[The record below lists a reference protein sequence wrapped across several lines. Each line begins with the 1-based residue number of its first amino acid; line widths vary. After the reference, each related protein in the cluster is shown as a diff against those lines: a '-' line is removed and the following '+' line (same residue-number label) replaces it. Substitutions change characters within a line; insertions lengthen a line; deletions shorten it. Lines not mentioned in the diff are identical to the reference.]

1 MRLSVLIL
9 LNNTHQIA
17 HLSLLYL
24 ACRAGTTELFY
35 GAWSTKKLACFIMS
49 CSTDGLVSHCE
60 SWHNWVIL
68 LGMQHNWVILWCW
81 EIGYST
87 TGLFHAAHNWVIS
100 SCWVRISHG
109 GHGTTGLF
117 HAAHHDRVHK
127 KVDQEI
133 DWERVPIH
141 SGKKVQSKPTTGT
154 FAHFNLEIFE
164 VV

>member
-1 MRLSVLIL
+1 MEQH
-9 LNNTHQIA
+9 THQIA

-68 LGMQHNWVILWCW
+68 MGMQHNWVIVWYW

-87 TGLFHAAHNWVIS
+87 TGYFIAAHNWVIS
-100 SCWVRISHG
+100 HNCWVRVSHG
-109 GHGTTGLF
+109 GYSTTGLF
-117 HAAHHDRVHK
+117 HSSTQLGYFMQH
-127 KVDQEI
+127 
-133 DWERVPIH
+133 
-141 SGKKVQSKPTTGT
+141 TTGL
-154 FAHFNLEIFE
+154 FVMLGSSIPARWRPHN
-164 VV
+164 VVIK

>member
-81 EIGYST
+81 EIGLAQLGYFIAAHNWVISHNWVICDAGFESRT
-87 TGLFHAAHNWVIS
+87 VAIAQLTGLFHAAHNWVIS
-100 SCWVRISHG
+100 WNWANGVHS
-109 GHGTTGLF
+109 L
-117 HAAHHDRVHK
+117 RV
-127 KVDQEI
+127 
-133 DWERVPIH
+133 
-141 SGKKVQSKPTTGT
+141 S
-154 FAHFNLEIFE
+154 F
-164 VV
+164 

>member
-87 TGLFHAAHNWVIS
+87 TGLFHS
-100 SCWVRISHG
+100 STQLGYFTQLGYLWCWVRVSHG
-109 GHGTTGLF
+109 GYSTTGLF
-117 HAAHHDRVHK
+117 HSSTQLGYFMQH
-127 KVDQEI
+127 
-133 DWERVPIH
+133 
-141 SGKKVQSKPTTGT
+141 TTGLFHET
-154 FAHFNLEIFE
+154 GQMEYTP
-164 VV
+164 